1 MNLIKHLANIL
12 FLLAI
17 PYAIVLFF
25 ELITGFAFTY
35 HEAITASPF
44 VFAYSLYVII
54 FALPFYFIT
63 LGEPKQSDRE
73 ILQLFKTRYRNF

>member
-17 PYAIVLFF
+17 PYGLVLFF
-25 ELITGFAFTY
+25 ELISGFAFTY
-35 HEAITASPF
+35 HDAITSGPYVF
-44 VFAYSLYVII
+44 VYFIYAVM
-54 FALPFYFIT
+54 FVLPFYFIT

-73 ILQLFKTRYRNF
+73 ILQLFKTRKQF

>member
-17 PYAIVLFF
+17 PYALVLFF

-35 HEAITASPF
+35 HEAITAGPF
-44 VFAYSLYVII
+44 VVLYTVYAVVIMIPIYIISLAEV
-54 FALPFYFIT
+54 
-63 LGEPKQSDRE
+63 KQSDRE
-73 ILQLFKTRYRNF
+73 ALQLFKTRKY